1 MRGEVGDMEIDHKC
15 IQEERIRAL
24 ETGTA
29 ETRVYV
35 KLIREDLAEIKDS
48 LKEIRG
54 SPEQQEQVQ
63 KRWQSVV
70 MELLKLLGVC
80 LAIFASIFG
89 AIKLFGG

>member
-1 MRGEVGDMEIDHKC
+1 MEIEHKC

-35 KLIREDLAEIKDS
+35 KLIREDLAEIKES

-54 SPEQQEQVQ
+54 SPAAEQQAQ
-63 KRWQSVV
+63 KGWQAVV
-70 MELLKLLGVC
+70 LELLKLLGIC
-80 LAIFASIFG
+80 LAIFASLFG

>member
-1 MRGEVGDMEIDHKC
+1 MEIDHKC

-35 KLIREDLAEIKDS
+35 KLIREDLSEIKDS

-54 SPEQQEQVQ
+54 SPQQEQQAQ
-63 KRWQSVV
+63 KGWQVV
-70 MELLKLLGVC
+70 VLELLKLLGIC
-80 LAIFASIFG
+80 LAIFASMFG

>member
-1 MRGEVGDMEIDHKC
+1 MEIDHKC
-15 IQEERIRAL
+15 IQDERIRAL

-35 KLIREDLAEIKDS
+35 KLIREDLSEIKDS

-54 SPEQQEQVQ
+54 SPVSETQTQ
-63 KRWQSVV
+63 KSWQTVV

-80 LAIFASIFG
+80 LAIIASVFAATKI
-89 AIKLFGG
+89 IGG